1 MKAQKWIL
9 AKKFNGDPT
18 EENIKLVEFDL
29 PDELQ
34 PGEVLCQAVYLT
46 VDPYM
51 RVFSETEGEPVI
63 GEQLCE
69 VVKSKND
76 SFPYGALL
84 LAKVG
89 WQSHFISKGE
99 NLERIRFDLGC
110 TKKSYTLGVLGMPG
124 ATAHLVFEKADPK
137 PNETILIT
145 AASGAVGS
153 LIGQLAK
160 LKGLTVIGLVG
171 SDEKAKYCKNELDF
185 CYVLNYKKQDVNQAL
200 KLIAPDGIDIFMD
213 SVGGDFYHTV
223 VNNHMKLYGR
233 VMVLGS
239 IANYNDKTPA
249 LVPQTN
255 MTIFVKQLSVNGFLC
270 FRYYDDW
277 PKSFEVLNKLIQE
290 GKLKVKENEYEGFES
305 MRDAF
310 IGLFKGENFGKA
322 IIKCKNKCTNYP

>member
-18 EENIKLVEFDL
+18 SENIKLVEFDL

-34 PGEVLCQAVYLT
+34 PGEVLLQAVYLT

-51 RVFSETEGEPVI
+51 RVFSETVGDPII

-69 VVKSKND
+69 VIKSKND
-76 SFPYGALL
+76 SFPVGSSL

-99 NLERIRFDLGC
+99 NLEKIRFDIGN
-110 TKKSYTLGVLGMPG
+110 TPKSYTLGVLGMPG
-124 ATAHLVFEKADPK
+124 ATAHLVFEKAEPK
-137 PNETILIT
+137 ANETIVIT
-145 AASGAVGS
+145 AASGAVGGI
-153 LIGQLAK
+153 IGQLAK
-160 LKGLTVIGLVG
+160 IRGLKVIGFVG
-171 SDEKAKYCKNELDF
+171 SDEKLNYCKNELGFDHVF
-185 CYVLNYKKQDVNQAL
+185 NYKKTDFSKAL
-200 KLIAPDGIDIFMD
+200 TEVAPDGIDIFMD
-213 SVGGDFYHTV
+213 SVGGDFYHKI
-223 VNNHMKLYGR
+223 VNDHMKLYGR

-239 IANYNDKTPA
+239 IANYNDKDKA

-277 PKSFEVLNKLIQE
+277 PKSFVVINELIKE
-290 GKLKVKENEYEGFES
+290 GKLKVKENVFEGFES

-322 IIKCKNKCTNYP
+322 IIKCKK